1 MRRGEGKQLL
11 GIALTLIGPVVVTG
25 LSVAPANASY
35 AVVAEVATASAPAID
50 VGRSPDLGG
59 STAPFETLR
68 GVAFLD
74 RLTELSRTDAISIIG
89 GNPAAIAELS
99 TRPPAAATVADW
111 WSAAP
116 VRTRSALLSAAPQV
130 VGNLEGVPLKVRDVA
145 NRGVLERT
153 ADEIEARLDGHA
165 GRAERAALV
174 AQQHMLEQVELALA
188 SDDGA
193 VRRLVALDTEGEGR
207 AVIAVG
213 DVATA
218 DFVSYLVP
226 GMFFGVDA
234 QIVAWTETAA
244 DVVRA
249 QQEWLDELRPGDPA
263 TVAAVAWIGYQT
275 PSLLNVASMELARD
289 GRDALTA
296 SLRGLRAERGDDQPY
311 ISILAHSYGSTA
323 ALLSLEEDDVWVD
336 ALVLVG
342 SPGSTARS
350 VDALHVADANVWVGA
365 AEWDPIPAS
374 GVFGSQPLSP
384 SYGAK
389 RFSVA
394 PGVDPLTGEVLDGA
408 MSHNDYF
415 APGGSSL
422 RNLALISIGEGEYA
436 TAADRSAGDASAR
449 LTKRLHR
456 LSI

>member
-1 MRRGEGKQLL
+1 MVMS
-11 GIALTLIGPVVVTG
+11 PVVVTG
-25 LSVAPANASY
+25 LSGMPASAAY
-35 AVVAEVATASAPAID
+35 AVVAEAPVTSAPALE

-59 STAPFETLR
+59 STAPMETLR

-74 RLTELSRTDAISIIG
+74 RLTELSRTDAVSIIG
-89 GNPAAIAELS
+89 SNPAIMAELS
-99 TRPPAAATVADW
+99 TRPPTATAVADW
-111 WSAAP
+111 WGVAP
-116 VRTRSALLSAAPQV
+116 ARTRSALLSAAPQV
-130 VGNLEGVPLKVRDVA
+130 VGNLEGVPLVIRDIA

-153 ADEIEARLDGHA
+153 VDAIEERLDGRA
-165 GRAERAALV
+165 GRAERAALA
-174 AQQHMLEQVELALA
+174 AQEHMLEQVAQALA
-188 SDDGA
+188 ADDGTA
-193 VRRLVALDTEGEGR
+193 RRLIALDTEGEGR
-207 AVIAVG
+207 AVISVG

-218 DFVSYLVP
+218 DYVSYLVP

-244 DVVRA
+244 DLVDA
-249 QQEWLDELRPGDPA
+249 QQSWLDELRPEEQPR
-263 TVAAVAWIGYQT
+263 VAAIAWIGYQT
-275 PSLLNVASMELARD
+275 PSLLNVASMELARE
-289 GRDALTA
+289 GRDALSA

-336 ALVLVG
+336 ALALVG

-350 VDALHVADANVWVGA
+350 VDALHVPNGNVWVGA
-365 AEWDPIPAS
+365 ADWDPIPAS

-394 PGVDPLTGEVLDGA
+394 PGVDPVTGRALGGA

-415 APGGSSL
+415 ARGGSSL
-422 RNLALISIGEGEYA
+422 RNLALISIGAGDYA
-436 TAADRSAGDASAR
+436 TAADRSAGDAAAKPV
-449 LTKRLHR
+449 KRLHR
-456 LSI
+456 STI